1 MTRMGVNNISYLEIQ
16 KSVGDN
22 MTLTVY
28 RDGKTVDKEM
38 TIEQRP
44 SPLPYL
50 TEAPQPSP

>member
-1 MTRMGVNNISYLEIQ
+1 
-16 KSVGDN
+16 

-28 RDGKTVDKEM
+28 NNKDGKTVDKEM

-50 TEAPQPSP
+50 TRAPQPSP